1 MLNGATIADLA
12 GNCREQTERFLRG
25 EQSLD
30 VYCFELFRRAI
41 VDRDDAAWTAVY
53 NQYAGIA
60 RRWFGTKMDPEEGLP
75 AAFERFWRAIDG
87 EKFARFGT
95 LAGVLSYLRMCVH
108 TTAIDHARAGRV
120 SEGQQSLDSAIAII
134 SPENVESSVA
144 ENVDG
149 ASFWRRIISALDD
162 ERAIRV
168 LHLSYVIGLT
178 PREIVARHAHEFPNI
193 STVYQIKRNAL
204 DRLRRS
210 PAILE

>member
-1 MLNGATIADLA
+1 MLSGATIADLA
-12 GNCREQTERFLRG
+12 SNCREHTERFLRG
-25 EQSLD
+25 EQSID

-41 VDRDDAAWTAVY
+41 VDRDDAAWAAVY
-53 NQYAGIA
+53 SQYSGIA

-75 AAFERFWRAIDG
+75 TAFERFWRAIDRH
-87 EKFARFGT
+87 KFARFGT
-95 LAGVLSYLRMCVH
+95 LAGILSYLKMCVH

-120 SEGQQSLDSAIAII
+120 SEGQQSLDTAIAIS

-144 ENVDG
+144 EKVDG
-149 ASFWRRIISALDD
+149 ASFWRRIQAALDD

-178 PREIVARHAHEFPNI
+178 PREIVARHGHEFPSV
-193 STVYQIKRNAL
+193 STVYQIKRNAI

-210 PAILE
+210 PTILE